1 MQYGYYNGA
10 HSPQD
15 IFEIEFPVHMFM
27 LFGFIPGIG
36 ALFFIHERFR
46 CLITMGYYDYPLF
59 LICNCQ

>member
-15 IFEIEFPVHMFM
+15 IFEIEFSVHMFM
-27 LFGFIPGIG
+27 LFCFISGIVSFFIPE
-36 ALFFIHERFR
+36 HFR

>member
-27 LFGFIPGIG
+27 LFCFISGIVS
-36 ALFFIHERFR
+36 FF
-46 CLITMGYYDYPLF
+46 LF
-59 LICNCQ
+59 LNIFVV